1 MKPGVRGSGRKWSLP
16 QQRGREATQN
26 QISHG
31 PSIWVGVGVGVGRCG
46 QYRSIHSSA
55 CSGLC
60 LLFVATLQAPRW
72 SRMALG
78 TSFPAQVFQGGCWQS
93 CNLRAPLYN
102 VAPPA
107 ELPTPVQ
114 TGSRCP
120 STLHQGTSRPPPP
133 LFLLSSPSVVS
144 SSSVHLLLVCRAE
157 RRDLTVPSTAC

>member
-102 VAPPA
+102 VAPPSRA
-107 ELPTPVQ
+107 ANSCPDWQPLPQHPAPRNFQTPTSIVSPFLSLC
-114 TGSRCP
+114 GLLFIGPPASRLPC
-120 STLHQGTSRPPPP
+120 
-133 LFLLSSPSVVS
+133 
-144 SSSVHLLLVCRAE
+144 
-157 RRDLTVPSTAC
+157 